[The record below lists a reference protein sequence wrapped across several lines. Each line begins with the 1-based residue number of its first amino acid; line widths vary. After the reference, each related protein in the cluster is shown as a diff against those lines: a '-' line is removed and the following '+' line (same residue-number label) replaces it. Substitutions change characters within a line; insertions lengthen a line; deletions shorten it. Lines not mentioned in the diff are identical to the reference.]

1 MNKFFGCISDATAF
15 YDLLD
20 KKKKINISVL
30 EIGGTSRAYYRDGH
44 NFSQYDGVDIDEE
57 GNKEGVYT
65 NYYNQSCEIP
75 FKSRYDFIFS
85 IFLLEHVPDNNKTF
99 QNIINSLGPSGDS
112 IHLFPLGFHPFSLL
126 TKIVTNSF
134 QKKLISLIRKNTI
147 GITGYPTYYSL
158 CSSFEL
164 KTYFS
169 KHPEIE
175 YKVKY
180 LYGAEDYFG
189 FFFPFGIGIHI
200 FNRICNMFNLH
211 IFASNAIL
219 TIHRK

>member
-1 MNKFFGCISDATAF
+1 VYGIGSSDISTAKPNGHTVSMVELYYVKTF
-15 YDLLD
+15 QLLFHKNSAEY
-20 KKKKINISVL
+20 KKAV
-30 EIGGTSRAYYRDGH
+30 AD
-44 NFSQYDGVDIDEE
+44 SQYLF
-57 GNKEGVYT
+57 N
-65 NYYNQSCEIP
+65 
-75 FKSRYDFIFS
+75 RDFIFS

-169 KHPEIE
+169 KHTEIE